1 MNIAC
6 NHSMV
11 RATVQQKEDPS
22 VRAYFQLKDKY
33 TVADFYW
40 HILWVLTKHLFFH
53 SLYID
58 VLGMCLICLIFFEET
73 VRPNVEKHTGE
84 GSVG

>member
-40 HILWVLTKHLFFH
+40 HILWVLTKHLFFSQ
-53 SLYID
+53 SL
-58 VLGMCLICLIFFEET
+58 
-73 VRPNVEKHTGE
+73 H
-84 GSVG
+84 